1 MPLLE
6 VSGTTGQNALHSG
19 LRVGMPALNDKPAR
33 QTSAWTQSCANP
45 NCPSGWLQLW
55 RNRHIPRFEGE
66 WTCSAPCMEAL
77 VANAVR
83 RELRGKD
90 EIAGTHAPRMP
101 LGLILL
107 AKGWI
112 SRQELEHAVILQ
124 RIAGRGRI
132 GEWLRRVAGIS
143 EEMIARALAAQ
154 WSCISICGQ
163 SGVVPA
169 PELVPAQIR
178 ESCGLLP
185 LRHVRRGTLY
195 LAGNQRVEHGAVA
208 AIGRM
213 LHAQAEPVFIEDSR
227 WSLSFREQAV
237 RPEMRTV
244 AVDQTATK
252 LLTQIIERE
261 KPHDSRLVR
270 VKDLFWLR
278 TWKGSAGMGRPTEPA
293 PQSTRD
299 FLVPTL
305 RQHQILGLC

>member
-1 MPLLE
+1 MPFLE
-6 VSGTTGQNALHSG
+6 VSGTTGQNALHSA
-19 LRVGMPALNDKPAR
+19 LRVGVPSHDDKLGR

-45 NCPSGWLQLW
+45 KCSSGWLQLW
-55 RNRHIPRFEGE
+55 RSRCTPCFEGE
-66 WTCSAPCMEAL
+66 WACSAGCMETL

-83 RELRGKD
+83 REMRGKD
-90 EIAGTHAPRMP
+90 EIAATHAPRMP

-112 SRQELEHAVILQ
+112 SRHELEDALTLQ
-124 RIAGRGRI
+124 RLAGHGRI
-132 GEWLRRVAGIS
+132 GGWLKRVAGIS

-163 SGVVPA
+163 SSVVAA

-178 ESCGLLP
+178 ESCRLFP
-185 LRHVRRGTLY
+185 LRDLRRGTLY

-227 WSLSFREQAV
+227 WSSSFADQGLRAEVRTTAV
-237 RPEMRTV
+237 E
-244 AVDQTATK
+244 QTATE
-252 LLTQIIERE
+252 LLTEIIERE
-261 KPHDSRLVR
+261 RPDDSRLVR

-278 TWKGSAGMGRPTEPA
+278 TWSGSGRMRRSTESD
-293 PQSTRD
+293 PQGTRD
-299 FLVPTL
+299 FLVPAQ
-305 RQHQILGLC
+305 RRHQILGLC